1 MHFLGTVSLVGAGPG
16 DPELIT
22 VRGLRRLRTA
32 DVVVYDRL
40 IDPRLLEEAPA
51 HAERIFVGKAPGLVV
66 RDQRAIEAVLVDR
79 ARAGKQVVRLKG
91 GDPFVFGR
99 GGEELEALVAAGVP
113 CEVVPGVTSA
123 IAVPASAG
131 IPVTH
136 RELSSTI
143 TIVTGHED
151 PDKSLKPAG
160 RLAGCLDWAWLARC
174 PGTLVVLMGLEQLEA
189 ICARL
194 IAEGRAPDTPAAVV
208 SCGTLPQQRSVT
220 APLAKLAGAAA
231 LADLHSPATVI
242 IGEVARFPEIISLAG
257 LAALPQPG
265 TPGVPHPEG
274 TRPAWVSAWP
284 EAVVA

>member
-79 ARAGKQVVRLKG
+79 ARTGKQVVRLKG

-113 CEVVPGVTSA
+113 CEVVPGITSA

-151 PDKSLKPAG
+151 PNK
-160 RLAGCLDWAWLARC
+160 LAGSLDWAWLARC
-174 PGTLVVLMGLEQLEA
+174 SGTLVVLMGLEQLEA
-189 ICARL
+189 ICDRL

-208 SCGTLPQQRSVT
+208 SSGTLPQQRSVT
-220 APLAKLAGAAA
+220 APIAELAGAVA
-231 LADLHSPATVI
+231 LANLRSPATVI
-242 IGEVARFPEIISLAG
+242 IGEVARFPEIIASAELEGAAG
-257 LAALPQPG
+257 AGPYA
-265 TPGVPHPEG
+265 
-274 TRPAWVSAWP
+274 